1 MLHPK
6 SFTKTRHEHHIYV
19 LVHVMECIDEALQL
33 KRSIKVLNKKLLHN
47 SYSNKWGCK
56 PIFIEQK
63 YYRIYMWHLNKVW
76 NMNFV
81 DNNEIIAVEK

>member
-1 MLHPK
+1 
-6 SFTKTRHEHHIYV
+6 
-19 LVHVMECIDEALQL
+19 MECIDEALQL

-47 SYSNKWGCK
+47 SYSCK

-63 YYRIYMWHLNKVW
+63 HYRTHMWHLNEVW

-81 DNNEIIAVEK
+81 DDSEILAVEK